1 MYNTFYAGR
10 MGGGGGGSA
19 MVFAHIYSYLF
30 LLAYQLILQGPPVGV
45 QSHLYISAKGI
56 SSGIRNCKI
65 ARWQK
70 R

>member
-1 MYNTFYAGR
+1 MYNTFYGGR
-10 MGGGGGGSA
+10 IGGGGGSA

-30 LLAYQLILQGPPVGV
+30 LLAYQLTLQGPPAGV

-56 SSGIRNCKI
+56 SSGIKNCKI

>member
-1 MYNTFYAGR
+1 
-10 MGGGGGGSA
+10 

-30 LLAYQLILQGPPVGV
+30 LLAYQLFLQGPPVGV